1 MTFFES
7 PAAFFGV
14 YIPLVLIAA
23 ASIIFEE
30 RFIRFEQKIKR
41 KFKRRLKRFFPY
53 EKQV

>member
-1 MTFFES
+1 MTFFEN

-23 ASIIFEE
+23 LSIIFEE
-30 RFIRFEQKIKR
+30 NFVAFEQKIKR
-41 KFKRRLKRFFPY
+41 KFKRRLKRFFSY